1 VQPSETLRSALPL
14 VLFAILAGS
23 AAWACFGERGIIAND
38 GLNLEIEAREAR
50 LEERRDVIQHL
61 HAEIERMRADP
72 RVQERWVRE
81 ELGFVRPGEV
91 VFVFPGDRDADFD
104 LLRDRRL
111 PASRGGGVDEALET
125 EGVGG

>member
-38 GLNLEIEAREAR
+38 ELAAEIEAREAR
-50 LEERRDVIQHL
+50 LLERRGVIDHL
-61 HAEIERMRADP
+61 RGEIERMRTNP

-91 VFVFPGDRDADFD
+91 VFVFPADRDADFD

-111 PASRGGGVDEALET
+111 PAPRPDEGGT
-125 EGVGG
+125 EPVEGANG